1 MKAFD
6 NVVYFVRSAVLL
18 GRTGAVEIGQ
28 HWGLAL
34 FSLAT
39 AFAIWFAVQDVQN
52 PRTEGIVPVDGQ
64 QRIPVQAVNVPEGYI
79 ALSITPVSVRV
90 RGREDDLPLLRS
102 ADFQATVDVKGLAQG
117 EQTAP
122 LPVTVSSRRD
132 NIDVVSVSPATVQVT
147 LVQAA
152 TAEIPITFQT
162 TGSVP
167 DGFREIVEERSV
179 DPGFVTITGLP
190 ELVESIR
197 NGGEI
202 VVVVNLSGMKA
213 ETNTIDAELIAR
225 NASGNAVSVT
235 MSAQR
240 ARVTIR
246 VEQIISMR
254 TLTLQPVVEGTPAP
268 GFMVTGVRI
277 EPPIVGVSG
286 TDAVLNS
293 LGTTLQTAAI
303 DVTGAKATVN
313 QEKTIN
319 QPQNVTLDRQ
329 SVSVIVEIKPVQC
342 AGLATGT
349 ACGTTLILTA
359 LSAPTDLPQGVSLAS
374 AVYPVYVE
382 VSAPVDTIASLNPA
396 DFKATVSLAD
406 AVAGTAT
413 YTPEVTG
420 PAGVTIVSVQP
431 IEIRLNPAVTVP

>member
-1 MKAFD
+1 MKVFD
-6 NVVYFVRSAVLL
+6 NIAYFIRSAILL

-102 ADFQATVDVKGLAQG
+102 ADFQASVDVKGLSAG

-122 LPVTVSSRRD
+122 LPVTVTSRRD

-152 TAEIPITFQT
+152 TEEIPITFQT

-167 DGFREIVEERSV
+167 EGFREIVDERSV
-179 DPGFVTITGLP
+179 DPGFVTVTGLP
-190 ELVESIR
+190 ELVESIK
-197 NGGEI
+197 NGGAV

-225 NASGNAVSVT
+225 NASGNTVSVT

-246 VEQIISMR
+246 VEQIISTR
-254 TLTLQPVVEGTPAP
+254 ILTLEPVITGTPAT
-268 GFMVTGVRI
+268 GFGVANVRI
-277 EPPIVGVSG
+277 DPPTIGVSG
-286 TDAVLNS
+286 TDPVLES
-293 LGTTLQTAAI
+293 LGTTLRTVPV
-303 DVTGAKATVN
+303 DVTGAKGPVTREVA
-313 QEKTIN
+313 ID
-319 QPQNVTLDRQ
+319 QPQNVTLDRE
-329 SVSVIVEIKPVQC
+329 SVSVIIDIKPIQC
-342 AGLATGT
+342 GGSATGT
-349 ACGTTLILTA
+349 ACGTALIPIA
-359 LSAPTDLPQGVSLAS
+359 LASPTDLPQGLSLEA
-374 AVYPVYVE
+374 AVYTVYVE
-382 VSAPVDTIASLNPA
+382 ISAPVETITTLESS
-396 DFKATVSLAD
+396 DFRATVSFANAL
-406 AVAGTAT
+406 AGTT
-413 YTPEVTG
+413 SYTPEVTG
-420 PAGVTIVSVQP
+420 PTGVTIVSVQP
-431 IEIRLNPAVTVP
+431 INIRLIPAVTGP